1 MNYNQI
7 RKTFLDFF
15 QKNNH
20 EIVKSYKL
28 IPEDK
33 SILFTVAGMV
43 PWKNILQGIEK
54 PISKRVAD
62 VQKCLRAGGKHN
74 DLDEVG
80 IDGRHHTFF
89 EMMGNWSFGDYFK
102 EQAIKFSWDLL
113 TKELNLDPGKIRIT
127 THISDE
133 EATILWKKISG
144 KEAIRLGDKDNW
156 WSMGDIGPCGPC
168 TEIFYDFGSDIKN
181 EDDRWVEI
189 WNNVFMQYDRD
200 ANGNLNNLPKQNVDT
215 GAGLERWAALLQ
227 NKTDNYDTDLFVNL
241 MKSLE
246 EILSVKKTEDN
257 KSSFKII
264 VDHLRAISFA
274 LADGVRP
281 SNTDRGYV
289 IRRILRRAMRQ
300 GQLLGSNEP
309 FLYKLYPS
317 LLNEMGDWYS
327 ELEDEK
333 DTVIKI
339 IRDEEE
345 SFIELLKSGTKL
357 LNQEIS
363 KLGDSK
369 TFSGEIAFKLFDTY
383 GFPFDLTE
391 SILSSKK
398 ITVDENVFNKC
409 MLEQK
414 ERSRTDTK
422 GTKTIWESKRDVLST
437 IDSFKYNPED
447 KLESKVLAILRNNE
461 FVLSANAKDEV
472 EIVLDKTNFYA
483 TSGGQVNDL
492 GYFEKNNQ
500 KIFNVSDVFKVSNF
514 IVHKGILE
522 KDIKVSDILNTVI
535 DRNNR
540 DKTALA
546 HSATHLLQAALRKVL
561 GNEVLQ
567 KGSKVSPNSVRFDF
581 SFSRALTEEEK
592 QKVEDLIN
600 SWIDEKL
607 EVRIEE
613 MSIDKAKELGAI
625 ALFGEKYGNIVR
637 TVSIGDVSIELCGGI
652 HVKNTKELIKVSI
665 IKEKSISSGIR
676 RITMNVGQD

>member
-20 EIVKSYKL
+20 EIVKSHKL

-113 TKELNLDPGKIRIT
+113 TKELNLDPSKIRIT

-168 TEIFYDFGSDIKN
+168 TEIFYDFGSDIEN

-398 ITVDENVFNKC
+398 ISVDENVFNKC
-409 MLEQK
+409 MQEQK

-447 KLESKVLAILRNNE
+447 KLESKVLSILRNNE

-492 GYFEKNNQ
+492 GYFEKDNQ
-500 KIFNVSDVFKVSNF
+500 KNVLIFHRYTIPAD
-514 IVHKGILE
+514 
-522 KDIKVSDILNTVI
+522 
-535 DRNNR
+535 
-540 DKTALA
+540 
-546 HSATHLLQAALRKVL
+546 SAPL
-561 GNEVLQ
+561 
-567 KGSKVSPNSVRFDF
+567 
-581 SFSRALTEEEK
+581 
-592 QKVEDLIN
+592 
-600 SWIDEKL
+600 
-607 EVRIEE
+607 
-613 MSIDKAKELGAI
+613 
-625 ALFGEKYGNIVR
+625 
-637 TVSIGDVSIELCGGI
+637 
-652 HVKNTKELIKVSI
+652 KN
-665 IKEKSISSGIR
+665 
-676 RITMNVGQD
+676 Q

>member
-20 EIVKSYKL
+20 EIVKSHKL

-113 TKELNLDPGKIRIT
+113 TKELNLDPSKIRIT

-398 ITVDENVFNKC
+398 ISVDENVFNKC
-409 MLEQK
+409 MQEQK

-500 KIFNVSDVFKVSNF
+500 KIFNISDVFKVSNF

-540 DKTALA
+540 DKIALA

-581 SFSRALTEEEK
+581 SFSRAMTEEEK

-613 MSIDKAKELGAI
+613 MPIDKAKELGAI

-637 TVSIGDVSIELCGGI
+637 TVSIGDVSIELCGGT